1 MSSIAIITARG
12 GSKRIP
18 RKNIK
23 EFCGK
28 PILAYSIEAARESGL
43 FDRVMVSTEDAEIED
58 TAKKYG
64 AEVPFRRS
72 ESTAGDFAT
81 TTDVLLEVLE
91 EYRRRGEQFDMLC
104 CLYPTAPFVTAER
117 LREAA
122 GLLEES
128 GADGV
133 LPVVRFS
140 FPPQRCVVV
149 RDGCLQF
156 KWPEYAQA
164 RSQDLEPFYHD
175 VGQFYCLN
183 VKSFCEQKTLVMEK
197 TVPLFLPE
205 MEIQDIDTEED
216 WELAE
221 VKYRLR
227 HRKCEGREDC
237 AAASGGQEEQAC
249 RK

>member
-1 MSSIAIITARG
+1 MRRIAVITARG

-28 PILAYSIEAARESGL
+28 PILAYSIEAALQSQV
-43 FDRVMVSTEDAEIED
+43 FDTVMVSTEDEEIAE

-64 AEVPFRRS
+64 AEIPFRRS
-72 ESTAGDFAT
+72 ENTSGDFAT
-81 TTDVLLEVLE
+81 TRDVLQEVLE
-91 EYRRRGEQFDMLC
+91 EYGRRGEQFDILC
-104 CLYPTAPFVTAER
+104 CLYPTAPFITAER
-117 LREAA
+117 LREAVR
-122 GLLEES
+122 LLEES
-128 GADGV
+128 GADSV
-133 LPVVRFS
+133 LPVARFS

-149 RDGCLQF
+149 KDGCLQF

-175 VGQFYCLN
+175 AGQFYCLN
-183 VKSFCEQKTLVMEK
+183 VKSFREQNVLVMEK

-216 WELAE
+216 WEIAE

-227 HRKCEGREDC
+227 HSSDMQGV
-237 AAASGGQEEQAC
+237 
-249 RK
+249 